1 MKTQPMKK
9 LNLFKYVSGCSKIL
23 ATTSYRTTP
32 HRETNS
38 EMGFEEDS
46 GISGLGM
53 IMKCKHSHV
62 TFMNLSS
69 LTPENRGTG
78 PVASLRIPDRFKNQ
92 PKRTNKNY
100 CDHKQFAIKV

>member
-1 MKTQPMKK
+1 MKMQPMKK

-53 IMKCKHSHV
+53 IMKCKPLAQSC
-62 TFMNLSS
+62 NLYEPQFPDARKQRNWASS
-69 LTPENRGTG
+69 KFTDP
-78 PVASLRIPDRFKNQ
+78 
-92 PKRTNKNY
+92 
-100 CDHKQFAIKV
+100 